1 MSMDTR
7 LNINAILD
15 GSIPLSKLAEKVGGG
30 SEPYI
35 WNGTTSETI
44 YNEVIDCIING
55 RTIMYSRTDTN
66 DDGLYHICI
75 SSAIGGQMAY
85 LTFSDTYRHGA
96 FRMLITKDQ
105 VLRVQGFMPFY
116 SSNSG
121 GSMMLEAGTYNSI
134 NITTNTEIIYDS
146 INGTQQYYEGE
157 FIFGDNAY
165 TITFPDIIT
174 WITIPE
180 SYKPNTTYQ
189 FKILNNIGSV
199 WEVGKGEI
207 AYKSDIPTKVSELE
221 NDISIATTTTPGLM
235 SAEDKAKLD
244 QVTAAN
250 TSIVTQAEYDALV
263 SAGAATSGT
272 VYYIRG

>member
-1 MSMDTR
+1 MNTR
-7 LNINAILD
+7 LNIDAILD
-15 GSIPLSKLAEKVGGG
+15 GSIPLSKLAEKVSSG

-44 YNEVIDCIING
+44 YNEILDCIVSG

-75 SSAIGGQMAY
+75 SSAIGSQMAY

-105 VLRVQGFMPFY
+105 VLKVQGFIPFF

-134 NITTNTEIIYDS
+134 DVDTNVEIIYDS
-146 INGTQQYYEGE
+146 IINGIQQYYEGE
-157 FIFGDNAY
+157 FIFGDTAY
-165 TITFPDIIT
+165 TITFPDVIT
-174 WITIPE
+174 WITYPE

-189 FKILNNIGSV
+189 FKILNNIGSI
-199 WEVGKGEI
+199 WEVGKGEV
-207 AYKSDIPTKVSELE
+207 AYKSDLQEL
-221 NDISIATTTTPGLM
+221 NA
-235 SAEDKAKLD
+235 
-244 QVTAAN
+244 QVT
-250 TSIVTQAEYDALV
+250 TQNAYD
-263 SAGAATSGT
+263 TMKTQGT
-272 VYYIRG
+272 LNSNVIYVIKG

>member
-1 MSMDTR
+1 MNTK
-7 LNINAILD
+7 LNIDAILD
-15 GSIPLSKLAEKVGGG
+15 GSIPLSKLAEKVGG

-35 WNGTTSETI
+35 WDGTTSETI
-44 YNEVIDCIING
+44 YNEIIDCIING
-55 RTIMYSRTDTN
+55 RTIMYSRTDNTN

-75 SSAIGGQMAY
+75 SSTIGSQTAY
-85 LTFSDTYRHGA
+85 LTFSDTYRHGT
-96 FRMLITKDQ
+96 FKMIVTEDQ
-105 VLRVQGFMPFY
+105 VLRVQGLIPFY
-116 SSNSG
+116 NCNSG
-121 GSMMLEAGTYNSI
+121 GNTSIEAGIYNSI
-134 NITTNTEIIYDS
+134 NIKNNTEIVYDS
-146 INGTQQYYEGE
+146 TIKGVQQRYEGE
-157 FIFGDNAY
+157 FIFGDAAY
-165 TITFPDIIT
+165 NITLPNTVT

-199 WEVGKGEI
+199 WEVGKGEV

-221 NDISIATTTTPGLM
+221 NDLSTATTTTPGLM

-244 QVTAAN
+244 QVTAVN